1 MSKMQELY
9 NKAAKDPAL
18 QEKFNQIL
26 TEKEKDGDKGT
37 EEKLL
42 QFAKREGYEISI
54 EEMKAFFEGMVTKEQ
69 GELSDTELDQVAG
82 GKSTQG
88 TMSIYLSVISVGTV
102 CALGSAI
109 AEIVYPGGG
118 CEAQFK

>member
-1 MSKMQELY
+1 MSKMQEFY
-9 NKAAKDPAL
+9 NKVAKDVGL
-18 QEKFNQIL
+18 QEKFNQIVAEAESAGQ
-26 TEKEKDGDKGT
+26 TAT

-42 QFAKREGYEISI
+42 AFAKEEGYEISLK
-54 EEMKAFFEGMVTKEQ
+54 EMQAFFEGVVTQAQ

-88 TMSIYLSVISVGTV
+88 TMSIYLSVISLGTV